1 MKCSKCKA
9 TIQEGASFCPS
20 CGVNLNGSEISTSG
34 KKITAPAG
42 SDITINVFDKNA
54 DLNTSKAKR
63 IGCFSFLGIL
73 VFVALIF
80 SVISGNAGRNS
91 ASDPAPTSDPN
102 AYCSGMM
109 RSLNEAVEHMGNAG
123 SIYTVDE
130 VAAVLKQEGDKLSS
144 GYDLQLAGSAER
156 LAWLRNAGNQLL
168 KIRVAIIDGGD
179 IDAPV
184 ASFTD
189 SLNRISASCT

>member
-1 MKCSKCKA
+1 
-9 TIQEGASFCPS
+9 
-20 CGVNLNGSEISTSG
+20 
-34 KKITAPAG
+34 
-42 SDITINVFDKNA
+42 
-54 DLNTSKAKR
+54 
-63 IGCFSFLGIL
+63 
-73 VFVALIF
+73 
-80 SVISGNAGRNS
+80 
-91 ASDPAPTSDPN
+91 
-102 AYCSGMM
+102 
-109 RSLNEAVEHMGNAG
+109 MGNAG